1 MLRIPKRLE
10 VIVYEAGRGGQDGLR
25 FGMKSGQVRLNV
37 TMTICGNWL
46 PFYSENFLKIPMAS
60 PVGFDGYTTR
70 EINVFCYLRFYEAV
84 IYFG

>member
-46 PFYSENFLKIPMAS
+46 PFL
-60 PVGFDGYTTR
+60 
-70 EINVFCYLRFYEAV
+70 
-84 IYFG
+84 